1 MGYGGFR
8 GEDSG
13 GGCRS
18 WAVCGVECGG
28 CSGVCGV
35 EGGGDGCGGVCDV
48 EVMMLMQ
55 SLDLK
60 VVLSQRGWQV
70 QSILVGCKLFVQFH
84 RVSWRKTR
92 CL

>member
-48 EVMMLMQ
+48 EVMMLM
-55 SLDLK
+55 
-60 VVLSQRGWQV
+60 
-70 QSILVGCKLFVQFH
+70 
-84 RVSWRKTR
+84 
-92 CL
+92 